1 MESKMYSS
9 LNVDWIY
16 CSIAATEIP
25 PPVFMGM
32 HDRTELVIVFA
43 FGSEVTGV

>member
-1 MESKMYSS
+1 M
-9 LNVDWIY
+9 
-16 CSIAATEIP
+16 P